1 MNYVQSSLITNWDAL
16 GDLWDASCIAA
27 SQIQYSHPN
36 KYLQFSKPAT
46 WTMPRRKNINSSDIT
61 LEESDQYLKD
71 QGFEVNN
78 ARRGKK
84 KRIAKFKKQGS
95 WQEDS
100 Y

>member
-1 MNYVQSSLITNWDAL
+1 
-16 GDLWDASCIAA
+16 
-27 SQIQYSHPN
+27 
-36 KYLQFSKPAT
+36 
-46 WTMPRRKNINSSDIT
+46 MPRRKNINSSDVS

-78 ARRGKK
+78 AKRGKK
-84 KRIAKFKKQGS
+84 KRVAKFKKQGS